1 MPDLVSSSTPR
12 VSPRASTPRAST
24 PRVSP
29 RVSTP
34 RASTPRA
41 STPIAS
47 TPRASTPRAS
57 TPRVSLSLSEK
68 KLKRSKQIEKVNKA
82 KGMIGNFLY
91 KNRGKIRANFLKTFC
106 SDSGVC
112 IAFGKESNKIN
123 EFFNL
128 FNNFDYMKNHTI
140 LSSGGNGTIVKI
152 EYERENYKSYAVLKK
167 IVKATADSL
176 MYEYLVGRFFINN
189 VYKKFP
195 SFLQTYGFVN
205 SDDLTTLKNRRIL
218 NLIPGNIDA
227 GIVLSCTNP
236 SKIVLLLENVSKPVT
251 LFSKITSLT
260 TSDTLKF
267 FMANEFFAILFQIY
281 YTLHLLGDVFT
292 HYDLHSNNILL
303 YEPINNGYI
312 DFHYHYR
319 GEVITFKSRYI
330 VKIIDYGR
338 CYFRGLD
345 VDTREIH
352 RMLCNTRECN
362 NGREVCGNK
371 SGYTYFHT
379 NDADIIRYYHINTL
393 VNNQSH
399 DLRLLYDLNR
409 IIPKKIKIFP
419 EIDQRLKFVL
429 QKIKCNHMFGTPQV
443 LARGLPR
450 IINNVND
457 AFIYIKDSIN
467 LLPIPRL
474 DGLNKIGDLNIFDD
488 GRDMV
493 FTENV

>member
-1 MPDLVSSSTPR
+1 
-12 VSPRASTPRAST
+12 
-24 PRVSP
+24 
-29 RVSTP
+29 
-34 RASTPRA
+34 
-41 STPIAS
+41 
-47 TPRASTPRAS
+47 
-57 TPRVSLSLSEK
+57 
-68 KLKRSKQIEKVNKA
+68 
-82 KGMIGNFLY
+82 MIGNFLY